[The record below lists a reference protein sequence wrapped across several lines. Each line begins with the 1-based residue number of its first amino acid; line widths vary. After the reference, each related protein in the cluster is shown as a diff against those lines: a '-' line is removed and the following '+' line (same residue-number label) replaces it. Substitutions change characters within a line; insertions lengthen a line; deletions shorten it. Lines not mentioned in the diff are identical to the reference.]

1 MVHQNRFSH
10 ADELTCAGRYRHV
23 MERPVSKALDFLNG
37 KKSYIIAFLT
47 ALVGLLEAFGIVIP
61 GWLWPI
67 LGSLGIVTIRHGITM
82 EAAKAVAAA
91 KQQ

>member
-1 MVHQNRFSH
+1 MN
-10 ADELTCAGRYRHV
+10 
-23 MERPVSKALDFLNG
+23 KALDFLNG
-37 KKSYIIAFLT
+37 KKSYILAFLV
-47 ALVGLLEAFGIVIP
+47 ALVGMLEAFGVVIP

-67 LGSLGIVTIRHGITM
+67 LSALGITTIRHGITV

>member
-1 MVHQNRFSH
+1 M
-10 ADELTCAGRYRHV
+10 
-23 MERPVSKALDFLNG
+23 SKVLDAING
-37 KKSYIIAFLT
+37 KKTYIIALLT

-61 GWLWPI
+61 GWAWPV
-67 LGSLGIVTIRHGITM
+67 LTALGITTIRHGIAT